1 MTNRKYSEFVENSD
15 IEFLETSQQDE
26 EQELF
31 SDLGLRRNYYFNYSL
46 MDNLINLLMKNSIHR
61 RTTLAIEIFCL
72 HMMKTWI

>member
-61 RTTLAIEIFCL
+61 RTTLAIEYFASI
-72 HMMKTWI
+72 

>member
-46 MDNLINLLMKNSIHR
+46 MDNLINLLMKNSIHC

-72 HMMKTWI
+72 NMMKTWI